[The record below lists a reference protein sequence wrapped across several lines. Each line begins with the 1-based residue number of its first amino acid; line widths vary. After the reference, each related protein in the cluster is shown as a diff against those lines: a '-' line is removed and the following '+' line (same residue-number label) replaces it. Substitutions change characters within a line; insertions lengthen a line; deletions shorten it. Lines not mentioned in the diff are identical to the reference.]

1 MLLQV
6 VSLTE
11 QINTILGYWYIVTD
25 LEDVI
30 VSFLMIQKHLN
41 ELSVPG
47 KNFEPPYFSYL
58 RAT

>member
-6 VSLTE
+6 VSLPE

-25 LEDVI
+25 LEDAI

-41 ELSVPG
+41 EFSVSG
-47 KNFEPPYFSYL
+47 RNFEPPYFSYL